1 MCALA
6 APLTHGRRVY
16 QTGVTGGWPDHP
28 HRAVEQK
35 RGRKSHT
42 PPRLSQP
49 TGMGYNGLYT
59 RDPGAPFA
67 CSEPISAG
75 FGIGL
80 FAAVTNKA
88 LWRIGRWHPSRLG
101 GLGDGTETT
110 IRHEAVVGET
120 PCPENDCSTSR
131 YDRSSL
137 PAQHVHR
144 RGSRLSNSAGRDQ
157 RQAQQG

>member
-1 MCALA
+1 MGGEFTRLA
-6 APLTHGRRVY
+6 SLVAGLITHAVPLSKNGGGSHIHHPAYHSRRV
-16 QTGVTGGWPDHP
+16 
-28 HRAVEQK
+28 
-35 RGRKSHT
+35 
-42 PPRLSQP
+42 LL
-49 TGMGYNGLYT
+49 MGYNGLHT

-67 CSEPISAG
+67 CSEPISTG

>member
-1 MCALA
+1 
-6 APLTHGRRVY
+6 
-16 QTGVTGGWPDHP
+16 
-28 HRAVEQK
+28 
-35 RGRKSHT
+35 
-42 PPRLSQP
+42 
-49 TGMGYNGLYT
+49 MGYNGLHT
-59 RDPGAPFA
+59 RGPGAPFA

-144 RGSRLSNSAGRDQ
+144 RATTTEVVRRAQDPDTTGDAGSGWYQ
-157 RQAQQG
+157 RG